1 MAVVELK
8 LLVLHANIVKRDISK
23 YYSKPAYDETVRNR
37 NLLPC
42 RKVPCD
48 TGNWSLVHW
57 DIRSSRPY
65 KFSDQEGF
73 MFRFFELGR
82 DSSVGIATGYE
93 LDGPG
98 IESRWEA
105 RFSAPV
111 QTGPGAHPCLY
122 TMGTGSFPGVKWPGR
137 GVDHPPHLAPRL
149 KKE

>member
-8 LLVLHANIVKRDISK
+8 LLVLHADIVKRDISK
-23 YYSKPAYDETVRNR
+23 YYRKPAYDEAVRNR

-48 TGNWSLVHW
+48 TGNWSLLHW
-57 DIRSSRPY
+57 DIRPSRLY
-65 KFSDQEGF
+65 KFSDQESF

-82 DSSVGIATGYE
+82 DSSVGIATGYG

-105 RFSAPV
+105 RFFRTYPNRPWEH
-111 QTGPGAHPCLY
+111 T
-122 TMGTGSFPGVKWPGR
+122 
-137 GVDHPPHLAPRL
+137 
-149 KKE
+149 